1 MQTPMKAHSTLPL
14 VVSLAATFFAL
25 AFACASPAQ
34 AQEAAVENG
43 EVDDML
49 KIGVP
54 EPTQA
59 REGTGKVD
67 SKLPRVLLLGDS
79 ISGGYAGSVSSLLK
93 GKALVTRGNNGGP
106 STAGLKNLDQ
116 TLGDEPWDLIHFNWG
131 LHDMT
136 FQSRMTPEERGI
148 DQYAARLEQLVVR
161 LKKTGAKLIWATT
174 TPWCPEPYE
183 YAAKRLKVKL
193 QYSARE
199 EKQWKD
205 AALEVMKKHHIPV
218 NDLHA
223 LLLPDLNKYMDK
235 PDDIHFNRK
244 GSEAMGRQIA
254 AVTGELLHLDLDQG
268 AGKNEQ

>member
-1 MQTPMKAHSTLPL
+1 
-14 VVSLAATFFAL
+14 
-25 AFACASPAQ
+25 
-34 AQEAAVENG
+34 
-43 EVDDML
+43 ML

-54 EPTQA
+54 EQTQSKEA
-59 REGTGKVD
+59 KEKVE
-67 SKLPRVLLLGDS
+67 SKLPKVLLIGDS
-79 ISGGYAGSVSSLLK
+79 ISGGYVGSVSSILK
-93 GKALVTRGNNGGP
+93 GRALVMQGNNGGP
-106 STAGLKNLDQ
+106 STSGLKSIDK

-148 DQYAARLEQLVVR
+148 EQYAARLDQLVVR
-161 LKKTGAKLIWATT
+161 LKKTGAKLVWATT

-193 QYSARE
+193 QYSTEE

-223 LLLPDLNKYMDK
+223 LLLPNLKDYLNR
-235 PDDIHFNRK
+235 PDDIHFNRE
-244 GSEAMGRQIA
+244 GSAAMGRQIA
-254 AVTGELLHLDLDQG
+254 AVTGENLQLGIAQE
-268 AGKNEQ
+268 AEQKKQP